1 MGVEIDAL
9 LMNEQIKQ
17 LIKQKN
23 QFYKRYIWS
32 NKSFRH
38 INRFK
43 LLRDKLGFLVE
54 KSKNNYYSKLSQK
67 LSDKNTSSKTYWWIL
82 ETILN
87 DKKILCITPA
97 FHDNMIVIDFRE
109 KYVFCLYFLYLFD
122 TCFPEQCWVPKSNN
136 ELLNNLPF
144 LTEKRLST
152 IQISNDNIIKKINNL
167 NANKAHRH
175 DMISIR
181 MLKLYGLCSWNHF

>member
-17 LIKQKN
+17 LIKEKN

-38 INRFK
+38 INQFK

-97 FHDNMIVIDFRE
+97 FHDNKIVIDFRE

-167 NANKAHRH
+167 NTNKAHRH